1 MVSSNRRTA
10 RKHQWMGG
18 LMVRGCL
25 AALGLV
31 AVSTVI
37 GAPAAFA
44 CGGLV
49 APNGAVRLVNT
60 TTLVTYSRG
69 VEHYVT
75 SFEYEGGGTRF
86 GSIVPLPA
94 VPTSVSRGGSW
105 TLQRLEREV
114 QPRVLA
120 PAGAVADSA
129 ASGSAQVILRTQVDA
144 LDITVIKGGGPAVT
158 DWVRRQG
165 FTVSRDLPAMLD
177 FYAKRSPIFLTATFD
192 PEAEAA
198 RGLGLGDGTPVQV
211 TIPTTNPWV
220 PLHILSLAKDPDDE
234 VQADVFMLTD
244 RRPTI
249 LTGSGVTLQTS
260 RPAGPQLLSD
270 LRSDKGMGWIPQQA
284 WFSYLKVDSP
294 PDQLTYD
301 LAADVSGAE
310 RPSLTAAA
318 FPAPAQLLTPPPGPT
333 WWLGPM
339 ALGALLAAGFAGL
352 HRCRRR
358 LILALGQLRRIL
370 PLAVGRIR
378 TPRS

>member
-1 MVSSNRRTA
+1 
-10 RKHQWMGG
+10 MGG
-18 LMVRGCL
+18 LMVRGFV

-31 AVSTVI
+31 AISTVV

-49 APNGAVRLVNT
+49 APNGAVRLVST
-60 TTLVTYSRG
+60 TTLVTYSSG

-114 QPRVLA
+114 NPPVRA
-120 PAGAVADSA
+120 PEGAVAASST
-129 ASGSAQVILRTQVDA
+129 SGSAQVILRTQVDS

-158 DWVRRQG
+158 AWVRRQG

-192 PEAEAA
+192 PKAEAA

-211 TIPTTNPWV
+211 TIPTANPWV

-249 LTGSGVTLQTS
+249 LTGSGVTLHTS
-260 RPAGPQLLSD
+260 HPADPQLLSD

-284 WFSYLKVDSP
+284 WFSYLKVNSP
-294 PDQLTYD
+294 ADKLSYD
-301 LAADVSGAE
+301 LAAVGSGAQ
-310 RPSLTAAA
+310 RPSLVAAA
-318 FPAPAQLLTPPPGPT
+318 FPAPARLLTPPPDRT
-333 WWLGPM
+333 WWLGPV
-339 ALGALLAAGFAGL
+339 ALGSVLAGAGFVG
-352 HRCRRR
+352 
-358 LILALGQLRRIL
+358 LRRYL
-370 PLAVGRIR
+370 RRHPMA
-378 TPRS
+378 

>member
-1 MVSSNRRTA
+1 M
-10 RKHQWMGG
+10 
-18 LMVRGCL
+18 RGFV

-31 AVSTVI
+31 AMSTVV

-60 TTLVTYSRG
+60 TTLVTYSSG

-86 GSIVPLPA
+86 GSIVPLPG

-114 QPRVLA
+114 KPPVRA
-120 PAGAVADSA
+120 PEGAVAASS
-129 ASGSAQVILRTQVDA
+129 ASGEAQVILHTQVDA
-144 LDITVIKGGGPAVT
+144 LDITVIKGGGSAVT

-165 FTVSRDLPAMLD
+165 FTVSRDLPAMLA

-192 PEAEAA
+192 PKAEAA

-211 TIPTTNPWV
+211 TIPTANPWV

-260 RPAGPQLLSD
+260 RQAEPQLLSD

-294 PDQLTYD
+294 SNKLTYD
-301 LAADVSGAE
+301 LAADVSRAD
-310 RPSLTAAA
+310 RPSLEAAA
-318 FPAPAQLLTPPPGPT
+318 FPAPARLLTPPSDRT
-333 WWLGPM
+333 RWLGPL
-339 ALGALLAAGFAGL
+339 ALGAVLAGVGLGGL
-352 HRCRRR
+352 HRYRRR
-358 LILALGQLRRIL
+358 H
-370 PLAVGRIR
+370 PM
-378 TPRS
+378 P